1 MAKTRAGWM
10 ATRKEHTTYSLF
22 FFGQNLLWG
31 FAGMILTFL
40 TDIGI
45 SAELA
50 GTILIVPKIWDAVN
64 DTIFGVIV
72 DRTRFKNGQKFLPW
86 VKIGVAAIG
95 VTTLAMFAIPAAA
108 PQTLKIIWFIIAY
121 ILFDAAYTMLDA
133 PAFALPTVMTN
144 NIDERTSFVSGNKLW
159 AMVGGVLATVLV
171 SVMQKQLGWF
181 GAGCIFI
188 IGGVI
193 FMLPL
198 LFCAKERQ
206 SDEQKKEEDV
216 SLKQIFGYVGKNKYL
231 LITLIAMLLFGLTAV
246 ESQLC
251 IYIARICY
259 GNQGLGSINSA
270 CVAIPV
276 IFVSMVIPPLAK
288 KFDKFWILVFGV
300 LSSIV
305 LNVVTY
311 FIGFDNVV
319 VAIIFTALKCMGLA
333 FWQVIIYMLVA
344 DTVEYGTYKSGTR
357 AAGITFSLQTFI
369 SKLKNALI
377 TSLIAFSLALVGF
390 VEGEN
395 AVQPEGVAQGIW
407 GIFTLLPAIGYVIAL
422 VVLLVGYKLR
432 DKSVQVMADYNSGNI
447 TYDEAVAAIGDKF
460 GAPAPKGNN

>member
-1 MAKTRAGWM
+1 MAKARDGYM
-10 ATRKEHTTYSLF
+10 ATRKEHFTYSMF

-31 FAGMILTFL
+31 FAGIVLTFL

-45 SAELA
+45 SAALA
-50 GTILIVPKIWDAVN
+50 GTILIVPKVWDAVN

-72 DRTRFKNGQKFLPW
+72 DKTRFKNGQKFLPW

-95 VTTLAMFAIPAAA
+95 VTTLAMFAIPASIG
-108 PQTLKIIWFIIAY
+108 QTAKVVWFIIAY

-133 PAFALPTVMTN
+133 PAFALPTVMTS
-144 NIDERTSFVSGNKLW
+144 NIGERTAFVSGNKLW
-159 AMVGGVLATVLV
+159 AMVGGVLATVLIPM
-171 SVMQKQLGWF
+171 MQKSLGWF
-181 GAGCIFI
+181 GAACVFI

-193 FMLPL
+193 LMLPL

-206 SDEQKKEEDV
+206 SEEQKKEEDV
-216 SLKQIFGYVGKNKYL
+216 SIKQIFAYVGKNKYL

-246 ESQLC
+246 ESQLS

-259 GNQGLGSINSA
+259 GNQSYGTINSA

-276 IFVSMVIPPLAK
+276 IIVSAVIPPLSK

-300 LSSIV
+300 LSSII
-305 LNVVTY
+305 LNVVTF

-319 VAIIFTALKCMGLA
+319 VAITFTALKCMGLA

-395 AVQPEGVAQGIW
+395 AIQPEGVAKGIW
-407 GIFTLLPAIGYVIAL
+407 GIFTLLPAGGYVIAL
-422 VVLLVGYKLR
+422 LVLIFGYKLR
-432 DKSVQVMADYNSGNI
+432 DNSVQVMADYNSGKI
-447 TYDEAVAAIGDKF
+447 SYDEAVDAIGDKF
-460 GAPAPKGNN
+460 GAPALRGE

>member
-1 MAKTRAGWM
+1 MAKTRNGWM
-10 ATRKEHTTYSLF
+10 ASRKEHFTYSMF

-45 SAELA
+45 SAALA

-72 DRTRFKNGQKFLPW
+72 DKTRFKNGQKFLPW

-95 VTTLAMFAIPAAA
+95 VTTLVMFAIPASA
-108 PQTLKIIWFIIAY
+108 PQTLKVIWFIIAY
-121 ILFDAAYTMLDA
+121 VLFDAAYTMLDA

-144 NIDERTSFVSGNKLW
+144 SISERTSLVSGNKLW
-159 AMVGGVLATVLV
+159 AMVGGVLATILIP
-171 SVMQKQLGWF
+171 MLQKKLGWF

-193 FMLPL
+193 LMLPL

-206 SDEQKKEEDV
+206 SEEQKKEEDV

-246 ESQLC
+246 ESSLS
-251 IYIARICY
+251 IYIARIC
-259 GNQGLGSINSA
+259 LGDQSLGTILAA
-270 CVAIPV
+270 CVAVPV
-276 IFVSMVIPPLAK
+276 ILVSAVIPPLAK
-288 KFDKFWILVFGV
+288 KFDKFWILVVGV
-300 LSSIV
+300 ISSIV
-305 LNVVTY
+305 LNVVA
-311 FIGFDNVV
+311 FFVGFENVT
-319 VAIIFTALKCMGLA
+319 ISILFTALKCMGLA

-357 AAGITFSLQTFI
+357 AAGITFSLQTFV

-395 AVQPEGVAQGIW
+395 VVQPEGVAEGIW

-422 VVLLVGYKLR
+422 LVLLFGYKLR
-432 DKSVQVMADYNSGNI
+432 DPSVQVMADYNSGKI
-447 TYDEAVAAIGDKF
+447 SYEEAVDAIGDKF
-460 GAPAPKGNN
+460 GAPAVRGE